1 MQLLHA
7 TSITSAAGRASRVE
21 KQQSTQQ
28 MSILTQRTPPVLQQ
42 QQQQQA
48 VRRKPGFAHI
58 MRAAKQA
65 RLKTAGITT
74 ADIDAILR
82 DKRLPKSKAVKLAAA
97 REILTQYV
105 ARVSYARRR
114 EAHELI
120 PGMKVKGRVI
130 SIEK

>member
-1 MQLLHA
+1 
-7 TSITSAAGRASRVE
+7 
-21 KQQSTQQ
+21 
-28 MSILTQRTPPVLQQ
+28 MSILTQRTSPVQQPQQPQQ
-42 QQQQQA
+42 QP

-65 RLKTAGITT
+65 SLKTAGITT

-82 DKRLPKSKAVKLAAA
+82 DKRLPKSKAVKLTAA

-105 ARVSYARRR
+105 TRVSYARRR
-114 EAHELI
+114 EAHEFI